1 MDFSGKKHSFPYCT
15 HHHETA
21 WDWDGSKQSQK
32 RKKASALR
40 GWRSFFLLIVKWTI
54 TKCIFH

>member
-21 WDWDGSKQSQK
+21 WDWDRSKQSQK

-40 GWRSFFLLIVKWTI
+40 GWRFF
-54 TKCIFH
+54 FY